1 MSEIVMIV
9 PEEDPGADRYA
20 AIKVHLRMLG
30 VPPDAIPAWHG
41 GLAVLLMWMA
51 KKPGYFGNRTTALPN
66 WIKANNLYVTHD
78 VFSATY
84 QIKRS
89 IMK

>member
-1 MSEIVMIV
+1 MGELVMIV
-9 PEEDPGADRYA
+9 PEKDPGADRYT
-20 AIKVHLRMLG
+20 AIKVHLRLLG
-30 VPPDAIPAWHG
+30 APPSAIPAGHG

-51 KKPGYFGNRTTALPN
+51 KKPTYFGNTGSALPT
-66 WIKANNLYVTHD
+66 WIKTNNLYVTHD
-78 VFSATY
+78 VFSKTY